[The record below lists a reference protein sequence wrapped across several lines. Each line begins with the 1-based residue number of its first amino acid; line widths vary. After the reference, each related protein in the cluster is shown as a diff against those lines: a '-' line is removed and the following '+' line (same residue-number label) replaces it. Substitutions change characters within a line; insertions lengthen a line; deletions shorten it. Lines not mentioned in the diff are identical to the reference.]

1 MLGPVEELLSHYQQ
15 VEKTP
20 ARLALETV
28 YRNATRLQKL
38 VNALL
43 DFSRIEAGRMS
54 AQFQHIDL
62 AAYTSELAS
71 AFESAM
77 DRAGLRFLV
86 DCVPLSASVPVD
98 TDMWEKIVLNLL
110 SNALKYTLS
119 GEVALRLIEKEG
131 SVELSVSDTGIG
143 IPKAELP
150 HLFERF
156 HRVAGAQ
163 GRTYEGTGIGLA
175 LIHELVGLHGGA
187 VSVKSELGKGSVF
200 TVSLPLPS
208 PPASL
213 HPASKDTRTH
223 PNSLQANTYVEEA
236 LGWLP
241 QNDTPV
247 PFKPYTRQSESLNGR
262 TDRILLVDDNA
273 DMRNYLQRLLSTEFE
288 VDVFATGRQ
297 ALAAATANPPDLII
311 SDIMMPELDG
321 LGLLGELRANSL
333 TRTIP
338 FFSLRQS
345 GRRGKRRR
353 SGGRSRR
360 LYCETLHR
368 PRVAGFRRNQTG
380 KCPRSLGRTAWEA
393 SMTHAR
399 NRPPNRRP
407 AQRC

>member
-1 MLGPVEELLSHYQQ
+1 M
-15 VEKTP
+15 
-20 ARLALETV
+20 
-28 YRNATRLQKL
+28 
-38 VNALL
+38 NALL

-247 PFKPYTRQSESLNGR
+247 PFKPFTRQSESLNGR
-262 TDRILLVDDNA
+262 HDRILLVDDNA

-288 VDVFATGRQ
+288 VDVFANGRQ

-345 GRRGKRRR
+345 GRRVSQPWPG
-353 SGGRSRR
+353 SGS
-360 LYCETLHR
+360 
-368 PRVAGFRRNQTG
+368 
-380 KCPRSLGRTAWEA
+380 
-393 SMTHAR
+393 
-399 NRPPNRRP
+399 
-407 AQRC
+407 